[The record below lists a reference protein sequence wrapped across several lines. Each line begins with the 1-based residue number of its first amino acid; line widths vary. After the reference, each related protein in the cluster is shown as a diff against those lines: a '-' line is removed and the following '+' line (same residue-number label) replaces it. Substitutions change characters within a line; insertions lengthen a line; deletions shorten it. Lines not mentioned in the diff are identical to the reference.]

1 MKDLR
6 NAVANMFNM
15 FGYGDSGSVGT
26 ERPLYPEPGG
36 INDEGRA
43 SLMHGR
49 SGALY
54 RARLVLEAANAS
66 KTRHEGIRAEN
77 PTMVMTKRA
86 GPEVVAME
94 NAASALVKNADDENA
109 DERLAPALTQAFTAA
124 EAHARAGGKMRGGRK
139 RRTRAKATRRKRR
152 TKAKARAK
160 AKATKRRRKMLSKKR
175 A

>member
-1 MKDLR
+1 MNGLR
-6 NAVANMFNM
+6 SAVANMFNM

-43 SLMHGR
+43 SLMRKR
-49 SGALY
+49 SEALA

-66 KTRHEGIRAEN
+66 KTVHEGIRAAN

-86 GPEVVAME
+86 GRYVVAME
-94 NAASALVKNADDENA
+94 NAASALVENADDENA

-124 EAHARAGGKMRGGRK
+124 EADARAGGKMRGGRK
-139 RRTRAKATRRKRR
+139 RRTKA
-152 TKAKARAK
+152 KAKARAK